1 MRLLTAHKILVSAWL
16 VLCAVMIVWGV
27 VHAVLRREPHAWM
40 VLAMGAVA
48 LPPGA
53 LYLRKLYRTPPIR

>member
-1 MRLLTAHKILVSAWL
+1 MGLLTAHKILVIAWL
-16 VLCAVMIVWGV
+16 VLCAVMIAWGV
-27 VHAVLRREPHAWM
+27 VHGVLRREPQAWIP
-40 VLAMGAVA
+40 LALGAAA